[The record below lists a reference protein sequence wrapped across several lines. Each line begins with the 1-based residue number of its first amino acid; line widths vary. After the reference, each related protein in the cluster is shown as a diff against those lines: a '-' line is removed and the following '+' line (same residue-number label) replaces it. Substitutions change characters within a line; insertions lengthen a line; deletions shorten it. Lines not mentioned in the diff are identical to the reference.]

1 MPSRMFIFAVTSIAT
16 LAALPS
22 DAFAMSVKVSWK
34 GYEPCSTS
42 SPAFIVS
49 EVPTG
54 TVRLAFKMV
63 DKVVPTY
70 PHGGG
75 IIAYTGK
82 SEIPAGAFSYKGPC
96 PPKGQQHTYEWT
108 VHALDKN
115 GKVVASTTE
124 VAKFPPQ

>member
-1 MPSRMFIFAVTSIAT
+1 MLSRALISSIT
-16 LAALPS
+16 GIAALGILSS
-22 DAFAMSVKVSWK
+22 DAFAMSVKFSWK
-34 GYEPCSTS
+34 GYQPCSSS

-54 TVRLAFKMV
+54 TVQLVFKMV
-63 DKVVPTY
+63 DKAVPTY

-75 IIAYTGK
+75 IIAYTGN

-124 VAKFPPQ
+124 VAKFSPQ

>member
-1 MPSRMFIFAVTSIAT
+1 
-16 LAALPS
+16 
-22 DAFAMSVKVSWK
+22 
-34 GYEPCSTS
+34 
-42 SPAFIVS
+42 
-49 EVPTG
+49 
-54 TVRLAFKMV
+54 MV

-82 SEIPAGAFSYKGPC
+82 SEIPAEAFSYKGPC